1 MKKIP
6 FFLLLPIAL
15 FLASCGSTAPESNTP
30 EDLDGKK
37 ALLKEKQMALQTL
50 RDEIA
55 QLEQEIAKLDPSSNK
70 KTQLVTTLQLAKKT
84 FNHYVEMQGVIQSDE
99 VVTVS
104 SETGGRLLEVK
115 VIEGQNVSKG
125 QLIARIDLDQLKKQ
139 IAEVET
145 SLELA
150 EEVHARQ
157 QRLWEQKIGS
167 EIQLLQAKNN
177 VDRLKKTLETLN
189 FQLNKSNIYA
199 PISGVVEMVSAKAG
213 EMTGPGTPIL
223 MILNTS
229 RVKVV
234 ADVPETYLRSVRKGE
249 TVSIKFPS
257 INEEKQARVSLIGS
271 FINASNRT
279 FAVEAELPNPSG
291 ILKPNLLAI
300 MLINDHSE
308 KDAVV
313 VPIELVQQEI
323 GGKDYVFVKKD
334 TPEGSIAQKVYV
346 KTGLSYDGE
355 IVITEGLKGDE
366 VLIYEGARMVSD
378 QDLVQVKQG

>member
-6 FFLLLPIAL
+6 FLLLLPIAL
-15 FLASCGSTAPESNTP
+15 FMASCGSTAPESKTP
-30 EDLDGKK
+30 EDLEGKK

-70 KTQLVTTLQLAKKT
+70 KTQLVTTLQLTKKT

-145 SLELA
+145 SLDLA
-150 EEVHARQ
+150 EEVYARQ

-177 VDRLKKTLETLN
+177 VDRLKKSLETLN

-279 FAVEAELPNPSG
+279 FAVEAELANTSG
-291 ILKPNLLAI
+291 MLKPNLLAI

-323 GGKDYVFVKKD
+323 GGKDYIFVKKD
-334 TPEGSIAQKVYV
+334 TPEGAIAQKVYV
-346 KTGLSYDGE
+346 KTGLSYAGE
-355 IVITEGLKGDE
+355 IVISEGLKGDE

>member
-6 FFLLLPIAL
+6 FLLLLPIAL
-15 FLASCGSTAPESNTP
+15 FLASCGNTTPESQNP
-30 EDLDGKK
+30 EDLAGKK

-50 RDEIA
+50 KDEITL
-55 QLEQEIAKLDPSSNK
+55 LEQEIAKLDPTSNK
-70 KTQLVTTLQLAKKT
+70 KTHLVTTLQLAKKT

-115 VIEGQNVSKG
+115 VVEGQNVSKG
-125 QLIARIDLDQLKKQ
+125 QLIARVDLDQLKKQ

-291 ILKPNLLAI
+291 MLKPNLLAL

-308 KDAVV
+308 KDAIV

-323 GGKDYVFVKKD
+323 GGKDYVFIKKD
-334 TPEGSIAQKVYV
+334 MPEGSIAQKVYV
-346 KTGLSYDGE
+346 TTGLSYDGE
-355 IVITEGLKGDE
+355 IVIKEGLKGDE

-378 QDLVQVKQG
+378 QDLIQVKQG